1 MLATP
6 EEHLTS
12 GDIVH
17 SHADRYAHGVNGVQK
32 SRGDSRPTSGRLHF
46 AQIGCHG
53 MRISGLQRAVRSD
66 VDVQTDKSQSKECH

>member
-12 GDIVH
+12 GDIIY
-17 SHADRYAHGVNGVQK
+17 SHADRYTHSVNGMKK
-32 SRGDSRPTSGRLHF
+32 SRDDSRSSPRRFHL
-46 AQIGCHG
+46 AQIGRHG
-53 MRISGLQRAVRSD
+53 VGISGLQRAVRSD